1 MPTEYKIS
9 AETRHQ
15 LRCPTCC
22 AGLEDAGAEL
32 VCANP
37 ECATHYP
44 VIDGIPV
51 LINEANSVFSIDDFT
66 SQRSTTFDRERGS
79 VKNALAR
86 LVPSISKNMKAAGNF
101 DQMATILLGQTPRPR
116 ILVVGGGI
124 LGAGM
129 QALAANP
136 SIELI
141 DSDVSFA
148 PRTQLICDGHDLP
161 FANESFDGVIAQ
173 AVLECVVDPYRCVK
187 EMHRVLKPDGL
198 VYAETPFMQQ
208 VGLGR
213 YDFTRFTH
221 LGHRRLFR
229 SFTEVGSGVVCGPG
243 MALAWSWQFFWLS
256 FATGRRTRATV
267 KALARLT
274 GFWLKYVDHIL
285 VDRPGAID
293 AASGCYFL
301 GRKSDAALSDKELVR
316 QYRGMFQ

>member
-1 MPTEYKIS
+1 LLPHYKIS
-9 AETRHQ
+9 AETRNQ
-15 LRCPTCC
+15 LRCPVCRSELT
-22 AGLEDAGAEL
+22 DAQGSL
-32 VCANP
+32 LCVNP
-37 ECATHYP
+37 ACATSYP
-44 VIDGIPV
+44 IIHGVPI
-51 LINEANSVFSIDDFT
+51 LINDSNSVFSIDDFT
-66 SQRSTTFDRERGS
+66 SQRSTTFELERTGIKS
-79 VKNALAR
+79 ALAR
-86 LVPSISKNMKAAGNF
+86 LMPSISKNMKAVQNF
-101 DQMATILLGQTPRPR
+101 DQMATILLGQTSRPR

-129 QALAANP
+129 KSLAANP
-136 SIELI
+136 DIELV

-148 PRTQLICDGHDLP
+148 PRTQLVCDGHDLP
-161 FANESFDGVIAQ
+161 FADESFDGVIAQ
-173 AVLECVVDPYRCVK
+173 AVLECVVDPYRCVE
-187 EMHRVLKPDGL
+187 EMHRVLRKDGL

-229 SFTEVGSGVVCGPG
+229 RFTEVGSGVVCGPG

-256 FATGRRTRATV
+256 FVTGRRTRAVV

-274 GFWLKYVDHIL
+274 GFWLKYIDHIL

-301 GRKSDAALSDKELVR
+301 GRKSDVVLPDKELVK